1 MSVTCRLPVGFV
13 LHAFD
18 TVRSTNDEARR
29 LAEAG
34 APEGQVV
41 FAREQTRGRG
51 RYGRRWQSPPGNLYA
66 SVLLWPARPLG
77 EAARLSLVAGLAL
90 AEAIERFAPPGLDLA
105 LKWPNDVLV
114 GGAKTAGVLLESGTG
129 PDGASTWVIVGTGVN
144 IEHCPDDVPYPAT
157 ALRREGFADG
167 FGPVDLLE
175 AYLERLADWLAR
187 WRADRWAEIRNAWR
201 ARSYGLGRD
210 IRLRLAKEELSGRF
224 IDLTSSGSLLLE
236 QADGVRREIAAG
248 DVLWGNL

>member
-1 MSVTCRLPVGFV
+1 VSVTRRLPTGFV

-18 TVRSTNDEARR
+18 TVGSTNDEALR

-34 APEGQVV
+34 AAEGHVV

-66 SVLLWPARPLG
+66 SVLLRPDRPPG
-77 EAARLSLVAGLAL
+77 EAAQLSLLAGLAL
-90 AEAIERFAPPGLDLA
+90 AEAIERFAPPGLDLS

-114 GGAKTAGVLLESGTG
+114 RGAKTAGVLLESGTG
-129 PDGASTWVIVGTGVN
+129 PDGKSTWVIVGSGVN
-144 IEHCPDDVPYPAT
+144 IAHCPADVPYPAT
-157 ALRREGFADG
+157 ALRREGLPAE
-167 FGPVDLLE
+167 FGPLDLLE
-175 AYLERLADWLAR
+175 AYLERLAAWLAR
-187 WRADRWAEIRNAWR
+187 WRADDWADIRTAWR

-224 IDLTSSGSLLLE
+224 VDLTCSGSLLLE

-248 DVLWGNL
+248 DVLLGNT